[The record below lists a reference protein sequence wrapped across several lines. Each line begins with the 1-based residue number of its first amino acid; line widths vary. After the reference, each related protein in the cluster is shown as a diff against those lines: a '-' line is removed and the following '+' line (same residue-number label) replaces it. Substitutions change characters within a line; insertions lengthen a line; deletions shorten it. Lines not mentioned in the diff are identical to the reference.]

1 MAITVTQCEQWI
13 RLTLGGRP
21 DAVLNTLELVNLAG
35 SHFCGMSKWR
45 FLMRKFSLRDTVASQ
60 SYVTTPD
67 DFGGV
72 ITLAG
77 VGANAYYTESDYAT
91 IATLQNGTTTSGV
104 TGNPYMYAIVD
115 TTPSGSTASV
125 RHLELFP
132 VPSTT
137 TTGAMALV
145 YRAKWADLTS
155 DSDYIL
161 FPDYTKALFV
171 RVLMAFARGLQ
182 REEQGSLSQRL
193 AELQTS
199 PEFLSAVRQDRAMQS
214 DLGEIEG
221 SVQDYPIDRGR
232 IIFSGTITGP

>member
-1 MAITVTQCEQWI
+1 MAITVTQCADWI
-13 RLTLGGRP
+13 KLTLGGRP

-45 FLMRKFSLRDTVASQ
+45 FLMRKYTLLDTVASQ
-60 SYVTTPD
+60 NYVAAPA

-72 ITLAG
+72 ITLAS
-77 VGANAYYTESDYAT
+77 VGTSGLYEPSDYVT
-91 IATLQNGTTTSGV
+91 VATLQNNSTGTGT
-104 TGNPYMYAIVD
+104 PHLYAIVD
-115 TTPSGSTASV
+115 TTPSSSTAAV
-125 RHLELFP
+125 RHIALFP
-132 VPSTT
+132 VPSATA
-137 TTGAMALV
+137 TGAMALV

-161 FPDYTKALFV
+161 FPDYVKALFV

-199 PEFLSAVRQDRAMQS
+199 PEFISAVRQDRAMQS
-214 DLGEIEG
+214 DLGAIEG
-221 SVQDYPIDRGR
+221 SVRDYPIDRGE